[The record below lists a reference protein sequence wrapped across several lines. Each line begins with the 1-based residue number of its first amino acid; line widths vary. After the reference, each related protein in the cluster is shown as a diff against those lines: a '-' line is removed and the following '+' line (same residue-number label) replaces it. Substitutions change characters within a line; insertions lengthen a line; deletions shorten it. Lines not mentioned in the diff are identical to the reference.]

1 MNKNIVLIGM
11 PGCGKSTLSKIMA
24 KRLNKPVIDMDDY
37 IESHEEKTI
46 KEMFDISEAFFR
58 DVESKYS
65 ILLGE
70 LNSHIIATGG
80 GIVKRKENITN
91 LKKNSVIVFINRPVD
106 DIVGDIDVR
115 TRPLLSKGVEAVYS
129 LYNERIHLYKGYCD
143 IEINNVG
150 EIQKVADLIIEK
162 VQLYKVENNQ

>member
-11 PGCGKSTLSKIMA
+11 PGCGKSTLSKIIA

-46 KEMFDISEAFFR
+46 KEMFDISETFFR

-65 ILLGE
+65 ILLGK
-70 LNSHIIATGG
+70 LDSRIIATGG

>member
-70 LNSHIIATGG
+70 LNCHIIATGG